1 MENGEPSSVSLE
13 EMPPL
18 STTFETLKT
27 RIKEHYEKC
36 SDYYLSLW

>member
-1 MENGEPSSVSLE
+1 MENGELSTASLE

-18 STTFETLKT
+18 SATFETLKT
-27 RIKEHYEKC
+27 RIKEHYENC